1 MHRQRENE
9 SNLSGRPV
17 KRIKPA
23 PMLHCQDELK
33 YITLDEFE
41 DRVDLV
47 YEDRNLSDHELAFV
61 KKARRAIKNRDQAR
75 CSRQKKIQII
85 NEMALKIY
93 CLEKELAT
101 LHKNYETLLSF
112 VLNPQP
118 SMGEHAFGSP
128 APFEEQIDWLSST
141 DPLL

>member
-1 MHRQRENE
+1 MHRRRE
-9 SNLSGRPV
+9 SQPNLCEREV

-23 PMLHCQDELK
+23 PMLHGQDELK
-33 YITLDEFE
+33 YITLEEFE

-47 YEDRNLSDHELAFV
+47 YEDRNLSDDELTFV

-75 CSRQKKIQII
+75 CSRQKKIQTA

-93 CLEKELAT
+93 CLETELAT
-101 LHKNYETLLSF
+101 LHRNYETLLSF

-118 SMGEHAFGSP
+118 SMGANAFVSP
-128 APFEEQIDWLSST
+128 TPFEEQIDWLSST